1 MNYLKPEITVYV
13 NWLVSAQFI
22 KQQIGKI
29 SYSETHWVGNRH
41 QIMNQIYGTVKK
53 KPCMT

>member
-29 SYSETHWVGNRH
+29 HHKTKEKHFLLPDINVPINH
-41 QIMNQIYGTVKK
+41 FIYLF
-53 KPCMT
+53 

>member
-29 SYSETHWVGNRH
+29 SYSETH
-41 QIMNQIYGTVKK
+41 
-53 KPCMT
+53 